1 MVFLISFCLREAF
14 DPIET
19 LVSKV
24 VRLKSKK
31 TTPKYAT
38 WNPPEKVQESLDS
51 PYWDSSDNEL
61 KPSKAQMPIWF

>member
-1 MVFLISFCLREAF
+1 MVFLIFFFLRESF

-24 VRLKSKK
+24 VRLKAKK
-31 TTPKYAT
+31 QHP
-38 WNPPEKVQESLDS
+38 NMRPEKVQESLDS

-61 KPSKAQMPIWF
+61 MPSKAQMPI